1 VSIVIP
7 TEATNATVNIMD
19 ALGRVVFS
27 EQFSGLNDTFQL
39 NNLKLVN
46 GVYSVVVKTT
56 AGEYVNKLIIE

>member
-1 VSIVIP
+1 
-7 TEATNATVNIMD
+7 
-19 ALGRVVFS
+19 
-27 EQFSGLNDTFQL
+27 LNDTFQL